1 MDQSKLEILDILEDE
16 EQAIWIVTYADL
28 MTLLLVFFILMYAIS
43 SLNLL
48 KFKTVLASIQVS
60 LGEEKPGIG
69 LLEIVKVPEQL
80 DQKISLA
87 DLSGLRTREHEL
99 LGDIDD
105 LIQEKKLGK
114 YIIAQISEGKIYIQI
129 RGKVLFN
136 SGAAQLNDD
145 AKPILDK
152 IISIIQDYVEFDVN
166 IKGHT
171 DNTPI
176 STAQFASNWELSAI
190 RATTVLKYF
199 IDGEVNPMRLTAT
212 GYGDFLPLVAN
223 NSAENRAINRRV
235 EFVLE
240 RETK

>member
-1 MDQSKLEILDILEDE
+1 MKPISSDIVDIIEDDNE
-16 EQAIWIVTYADL
+16 VTWLVTYADL
-28 MTLLLVFFILMYAIS
+28 MTLLLVFFVLMYAIS
-43 SLNLL
+43 SLNLI
-48 KFKTVLASIQVS
+48 KFKHVISSIQVN
-60 LGEEKPGIG
+60 LGEKNPGMG
-69 LLEIVKVPEQL
+69 LLEIVKVPERL
-80 DQKISLA
+80 DKKVSLA
-87 DLSGLRTREHEL
+87 DLSGLKSRENEM
-99 LGDIDD
+99 LGDLDD

-114 YIIAQISEGKIYIQI
+114 HIIAQISEGKIYIQI
-129 RGKVLFN
+129 RGKVLFD
-136 SGAAQLNDD
+136 SGAAQLNED

-152 IISIIQDYVEFDVN
+152 IIDIIQDYEEFNVN

-190 RATTVLKYF
+190 RATTVLKYL

-212 GYGDFLPLVAN
+212 GYGDLLPLVAN
-223 NSAENRAINRRV
+223 DSAENRAINRRV

>member
-1 MDQSKLEILDILEDE
+1 MKPSKSDILDIIEDE
-16 EQAIWIVTYADL
+16 DEAIWLVTYADL
-28 MTLLLVFFILMYAIS
+28 MTLLLVFFIIMYAIS
-43 SLNLL
+43 SINLL
-48 KFKTVLASIQVS
+48 KFRSVLASIQFS
-60 LGEEKPGIG
+60 LGEKNPGIG
-69 LLEIVKVPEQL
+69 LLEIVKTEQL
-80 DQKISLA
+80 DKKVSLA
-87 DLSGLRTREHEL
+87 DLTGLKSRENEM

-105 LIQEKKLGK
+105 LIQKKQLGK
-114 YIIAQISEGKIYIQI
+114 HIIAQISEGKIYIQI

-136 SGAAQLNDD
+136 SGAAQLNDG
-145 AKPILDK
+145 ARPILDK
-152 IISIIQDYVEFDVN
+152 IVGIIQDYEEFNVN

-199 IDGEVNPMRLTAT
+199 IDGEVSPMRLTAT
-212 GYGDFLPLVAN
+212 GYGDLLPLVTN
-223 NSAENRAINRRV
+223 NSAENRATNRRV

>member
-1 MDQSKLEILDILEDE
+1 MKSSRSDILDIIEDE
-16 EQAIWIVTYADL
+16 DEATWLVTYADL
-28 MTLLLVFFILMYAIS
+28 MTLLLVFFIIMYAIS

-48 KFKTVLASIQVS
+48 KFRSALASIQSS
-60 LGEEKPGIG
+60 LGQKNSETSV
-69 LLEIVKVPEQL
+69 LEIFNPAKLDKKV
-80 DQKISLA
+80 SLA
-87 DLSGLRTREHEL
+87 DLTGLKSREKEM

-105 LIQEKKLGK
+105 LIQKKQLGK
-114 YIIAQISEGKIYIQI
+114 HIIAKISEGKIYIQI
-129 RGKVLFN
+129 RGKVLFD

-152 IISIIQDYVEFDVN
+152 IVGIIQDYEEFNVN

-190 RATTVLKYF
+190 RATTVLKYL
-199 IDGEVNPMRLTAT
+199 IDGEVSPMRLTAT
-212 GYGDFLPLVAN
+212 GYGDLLPLVTN
-223 NSAENRAINRRV
+223 NSAENRATNRRV

-240 RETK
+240 RKTK

>member
-1 MDQSKLEILDILEDE
+1 MKSSRSDILDIIEDE
-16 EQAIWIVTYADL
+16 DEATWLVTYADL
-28 MTLLLVFFILMYAIS
+28 MTLLLVFFIIMYAIS
-43 SLNLL
+43 SINLI
-48 KFKTVLASIQVS
+48 KFRSALASIQFGS
-60 LGEEKPGIG
+60 GQKNPGVG
-69 LLEIVKVPEQL
+69 LLEIVKPEQL
-80 DQKISLA
+80 DKKVSLA
-87 DLSGLRTREHEL
+87 DLTGLKSREKEM

-105 LIQEKKLGK
+105 LIQKKQLGK
-114 YIIAQISEGKIYIQI
+114 HIIAKISEGKIYIQI
-129 RGKVLFN
+129 RGKVLFA

-152 IISIIQDYVEFDVN
+152 IVGIIQDYEEFNVN

-190 RATTVLKYF
+190 RATTVLKYL

-212 GYGDFLPLVAN
+212 GYGDLLPLVTN
-223 NSAENRAINRRV
+223 NSAENRATNRRV

-240 RETK
+240 RKTK

>member
-1 MDQSKLEILDILEDE
+1 MKSSRSDILDIIEDE
-16 EQAIWIVTYADL
+16 DEATWLVTYADL
-28 MTLLLVFFILMYAIS
+28 MTLLLVFFIIMYAIS
-43 SLNLL
+43 SINLI
-48 KFKTVLASIQVS
+48 KFRSALASIQFS
-60 LGEEKPGIG
+60 SGQTNSGIG
-69 LLEIVKVPEQL
+69 LLEIVKPEQL
-80 DQKISLA
+80 DKKVSLA
-87 DLSGLRTREHEL
+87 DLTGLKSREKEM

-105 LIQEKKLGK
+105 LIQKKQLGK
-114 YIIAQISEGKIYIQI
+114 HIIAKISEGKIYIQI
-129 RGKVLFN
+129 RGKVLFD

-152 IISIIQDYVEFDVN
+152 IVGIIQDYEEFNVN

-190 RATTVLKYF
+190 RATTVLKYL

-212 GYGDFLPLVAN
+212 GYGDILPLVTN
-223 NSAENRAINRRV
+223 NSAENRATNRRV

>member
-1 MDQSKLEILDILEDE
+1 MKQSRPDIIDIIEDDDE
-16 EQAIWIVTYADL
+16 VTWIVTYADL

-48 KFKTVLASIQVS
+48 KFRNVIASIQFS
-60 LGEEKPGIG
+60 LGAKKPGIG
-69 LLEIVKVPEQL
+69 LSELVKPEQL
-80 DQKISLA
+80 DKKVSLE
-87 DLSGLRTREHEL
+87 DLSGLKSRENEL

-105 LIQEKKLGK
+105 LIKEKRLGQH
-114 YIIAQISEGKIYIQI
+114 IIAQISEGKIYIQI
-129 RGKVLFN
+129 RGKVLFE
-136 SGAAQLNDD
+136 SGAAQLNED

-152 IISIIQDYVEFDVN
+152 IIGIIQDYEEFNVN

-176 STAQFASNWELSAI
+176 STVQFASNWELSAI
-190 RATTVLKYF
+190 RATTVLKYL

-212 GYGDFLPLVAN
+212 GYGDILPLVDN
-223 NSAENRAINRRV
+223 DSVENRAINRRV

-240 RETK
+240 RETR

>member
-1 MDQSKLEILDILEDE
+1 MKPSKPDILDILEDD
-16 EQAIWIVTYADL
+16 EQVIWIVTYADL

-43 SLNLL
+43 SLNLS
-48 KFKTVLASIQVS
+48 KFKNVLASIQVS
-60 LGEEKPGIG
+60 LGEEKPGVG
-69 LLEIVKVPEQL
+69 LLEIVKFEQL
-80 DQKISLA
+80 DKKISLA
-87 DLSGLRTREHEL
+87 DLSGLKTREHEL

-114 YIIAQISEGKIYIQI
+114 HIIAQISEGKIYIQI

-136 SGAAQLNDD
+136 SGAAQLNDG

-152 IISIIQDYVEFDVN
+152 IISIIQDYEEFDVN

-176 STAQFASNWELSAI
+176 STVQFASNWELSAI
-190 RATTVLKYF
+190 RATTVLRYF

>member
-1 MDQSKLEILDILEDE
+1 MKSSRSDILDIIEDE
-16 EQAIWIVTYADL
+16 DEATWLVTYADL
-28 MTLLLVFFILMYAIS
+28 MTLLLVFFIIMYAIS
-43 SLNLL
+43 SINLI
-48 KFKTVLASIQVS
+48 KFRSTLASIQFS
-60 LGEEKPGIG
+60 SGQTNSGIG
-69 LLEIVKVPEQL
+69 LLEIVKPEQL
-80 DQKISLA
+80 DKKVSLA
-87 DLSGLRTREHEL
+87 DLTGLKSREKEM

-105 LIQEKKLGK
+105 LIQKKQLGK
-114 YIIAQISEGKIYIQI
+114 HIIAKISEGKIYIQI
-129 RGKVLFN
+129 RGKVLFD

-152 IISIIQDYVEFDVN
+152 IVGIIQDYEEFNVN

-190 RATTVLKYF
+190 RATTVLKYL

-212 GYGDFLPLVAN
+212 GYGDLLPLVTN
-223 NSAENRAINRRV
+223 NSAENRATNRRV

>member
-1 MDQSKLEILDILEDE
+1 MKPSKSDILDIIEDE
-16 EQAIWIVTYADL
+16 DEAIWLVTYADL
-28 MTLLLVFFILMYAIS
+28 MTLLLVFFIIMYAIS
-43 SLNLL
+43 SINLL
-48 KFKTVLASIQVS
+48 KFRSVLASIQFS
-60 LGEEKPGIG
+60 LGEKNPGIG
-69 LLEIVKVPEQL
+69 LLEIVKTEQL
-80 DQKISLA
+80 DKKVSLA
-87 DLSGLRTREHEL
+87 DLTGLKSREKEM

-105 LIQEKKLGK
+105 LIQEKQLGK
-114 YIIAQISEGKIYIQI
+114 HIIAKISEGKIYIQI

-136 SGAAQLNDD
+136 SGAAQLNDG
-145 AKPILDK
+145 ARPILDK
-152 IISIIQDYVEFDVN
+152 IVGIIQDYEEFNVN

-212 GYGDFLPLVAN
+212 GYGDLLPLVTN
-223 NSAENRAINRRV
+223 NSAENRATNRRV

-240 RETK
+240 RKTK

>member
-1 MDQSKLEILDILEDE
+1 MKPSRSDILDIIEDE
-16 EQAIWIVTYADL
+16 DEAIWLVTYADL
-28 MTLLLVFFILMYAIS
+28 MTLLLVFFIIMYAIS
-43 SLNLL
+43 SINLL
-48 KFKTVLASIQVS
+48 KFRSVLASIQFS
-60 LGEEKPGIG
+60 LGEKNPGIG
-69 LLEIVKVPEQL
+69 LLEIVKTEQL
-80 DQKISLA
+80 DKKVSLA
-87 DLSGLRTREHEL
+87 DLTGLKSREKEM

-105 LIQEKKLGK
+105 LIQEKQLGK
-114 YIIAQISEGKIYIQI
+114 HIIAKISEGKIYIQI

-136 SGAAQLNDD
+136 SGAAQLNDG
-145 AKPILDK
+145 ARPILDK
-152 IISIIQDYVEFDVN
+152 IVGIIQDYEEFNVN

-212 GYGDFLPLVAN
+212 GYGDLLPLVTN
-223 NSAENRAINRRV
+223 NSAENRATNRRV

-240 RETK
+240 RKTK

>member
-1 MDQSKLEILDILEDE
+1 MKSSRSDILDIIEDE
-16 EQAIWIVTYADL
+16 DEATWLVTYADL
-28 MTLLLVFFILMYAIS
+28 MTLLLVFFIIMYAIS
-43 SLNLL
+43 SINLI
-48 KFKTVLASIQVS
+48 KFRSALASIQFS
-60 LGEEKPGIG
+60 SGQTNSGIG
-69 LLEIVKVPEQL
+69 LLEIVKPEQL
-80 DQKISLA
+80 DKKVSLA
-87 DLSGLRTREHEL
+87 DLTGLKSREKEM

-105 LIQEKKLGK
+105 LIQKKQLGK
-114 YIIAQISEGKIYIQI
+114 HIIAKISEGKIYIQI
-129 RGKVLFN
+129 RGKVLFD

-152 IISIIQDYVEFDVN
+152 IVGIIQDYEEFNVN

-190 RATTVLKYF
+190 RATTVLKYL
-199 IDGEVNPMRLTAT
+199 IDGEVSPMRLTAT
-212 GYGDFLPLVAN
+212 GYGDLLPLVTN
-223 NSAENRAINRRV
+223 NSAENRATNRRV

>member
-1 MDQSKLEILDILEDE
+1 MIKRVFTS
-16 EQAIWIVTYADL
+16 
-28 MTLLLVFFILMYAIS
+28 LLVFFVLMYAIS

-48 KFKTVLASIQVS
+48 KFRSALASIQFS
-60 LGEEKPGIG
+60 FGENKPEIG
-69 LLEIVKVPEQL
+69 LLEIVKTEQL
-80 DQKISLA
+80 DREVSLA
-87 DLSGLRTREHEL
+87 DLTGLNSRENEM

-114 YIIAQISEGKIYIQI
+114 HIIAQISEGKIHIQI
-129 RGKVLFN
+129 RGKVLFD
-136 SGAAQLNDD
+136 SGAAQLNED

-152 IISIIQDYVEFDVN
+152 ITGIIQDYEEFNIN

-171 DNTPI
+171 DDTPI

-190 RATTVLKYF
+190 RATTVLKYL

-212 GYGDFLPLVAN
+212 GYGDLLPLVAN
-223 NSAENRAINRRV
+223 TTAENRAINRRV

>member
-1 MDQSKLEILDILEDE
+1 MKSSRSDILDIIEDE
-16 EQAIWIVTYADL
+16 DEATWLVTYADL
-28 MTLLLVFFILMYAIS
+28 MTLLLVFFIIMYAIS

-48 KFKTVLASIQVS
+48 KFRSALASIQFS
-60 LGEEKPGIG
+60 SGQTNSGIG
-69 LLEIVKVPEQL
+69 LLEIVKPEQL
-80 DQKISLA
+80 DKKVSLA
-87 DLSGLRTREHEL
+87 DLTGLKSREKEM

-105 LIQEKKLGK
+105 LIQKKQLGEH
-114 YIIAQISEGKIYIQI
+114 IIAKISEGKIYIQI
-129 RGKVLFN
+129 RGKVLFD

-152 IISIIQDYVEFDVN
+152 IVGIIQDYEEFNVN

-190 RATTVLKYF
+190 RATTVLKYL
-199 IDGEVNPMRLTAT
+199 IDGEVSPMRLTAT
-212 GYGDFLPLVAN
+212 GYGDLLPLVTN
-223 NSAENRAINRRV
+223 NSAENRATNRRV

-240 RETK
+240 RKTK

>member
-1 MDQSKLEILDILEDE
+1 MKLSRPDILDLIEDE
-16 EQAIWIVTYADL
+16 DEVSWIVTYADL

-43 SLNLL
+43 SLNLV
-48 KFKTVLASIQVS
+48 KFKRVISSIQVN
-60 LGEEKPGIG
+60 LGEKNPGIG
-69 LLEIVKVPEQL
+69 LLEIVKVPEHL

-87 DLSGLRTREHEL
+87 DLSGLKSRENEM

-105 LIQEKKLGK
+105 LIQEKKLGQH
-114 YIIAQISEGKIYIQI
+114 IIAQISDGKIHIQI
-129 RGKVLFN
+129 RGKVLFD
-136 SGAAQLNDD
+136 SGAAQLNED

-152 IISIIQDYVEFDVN
+152 ITDIIQDYEEFNVN

-171 DNTPI
+171 DDTPI

-190 RATTVLKYF
+190 RATTVLKYL
-199 IDGEVNPMRLTAT
+199 IDGEVSPMRLTAT
-212 GYGDFLPLVAN
+212 GYGDLLPLVAN
-223 NSAENRAINRRV
+223 DSAENRAINRRV

>member
-1 MDQSKLEILDILEDE
+1 MKPSRPDIIDIIEDE
-16 EQAIWIVTYADL
+16 DEATWIVTYADL

-43 SLNLL
+43 SVNLI
-48 KFKTVLASIQVS
+48 KFKDVLTSIQVS
-60 LGEEKPGIG
+60 LGERDPGIG
-69 LLEIVKVPEQL
+69 LMEIVKPTQF
-80 DQKISLA
+80 DQKVSLS
-87 DLSGLRTREHEL
+87 DLSGLQSRENEM
-99 LGDIDD
+99 LGAIDD
-105 LIQEKKLGK
+105 LIQEKQLGK
-114 YIIAQISEGKIYIQI
+114 HIIAKISEGKIYIQI
-129 RGKVLFN
+129 RGKVLFA

-152 IISIIQDYVEFDVN
+152 IVGIIQDYEEFNVN

-190 RATTVLKYF
+190 RATTVLKYL

-212 GYGDFLPLVAN
+212 GYGDLLPLVAN
-223 NSAENRAINRRV
+223 DSVENRAINRRV

>member
-1 MDQSKLEILDILEDE
+1 MKPISSDIVDIIEDDNE
-16 EQAIWIVTYADL
+16 VTWLVTYADL

-43 SLNLL
+43 SLNLI
-48 KFKTVLASIQVS
+48 KFKHIISSIQVN
-60 LGEEKPGIG
+60 LGEKNPGMG
-69 LLEIVKVPEQL
+69 LLEIVKVPERL
-80 DQKISLA
+80 DKKVSLA
-87 DLSGLRTREHEL
+87 DLSGLKSRENEM

-114 YIIAQISEGKIYIQI
+114 HIIAQISEGKIYIQI
-129 RGKVLFN
+129 RGKVLFD
-136 SGAAQLNDD
+136 SGAAQLNED

-152 IISIIQDYVEFDVN
+152 IIDIIQDYEEFNVN

-190 RATTVLKYF
+190 RATTVLKYL

-212 GYGDFLPLVAN
+212 GYGDLLPLVAN
-223 NSAENRAINRRV
+223 DSVENRAINRRV

>member
-1 MDQSKLEILDILEDE
+1 MKPSRPDIIDILDDE
-16 EQAIWIVTYADL
+16 EQSIWIVTYADL

-48 KFKTVLASIQVS
+48 KFKKVLASIQVS

-69 LLEIVKVPEQL
+69 LLEIFKVPEKL
-80 DQKISLA
+80 DKKVSLA
-87 DLSGLRTREHEL
+87 DLSGLKTRENEL

-114 YIIAQISEGKIYIQI
+114 HIIAQISAGKIYIQI

-152 IISIIQDYVEFDVN
+152 IIGIMQDYEEFDVN

-190 RATTVLKYF
+190 RATTVLKYL

-223 NSAENRAINRRV
+223 NSVENRAINRRV

-240 RETK
+240 RETN

>member
-1 MDQSKLEILDILEDE
+1 MDQSKPDILDILEDD
-16 EQAIWIVTYADL
+16 EQAIWIVTFADL
-28 MTLLLVFFILMYAIS
+28 MTLLLVFFVLMYAIS
-43 SLNLL
+43 AMNLL
-48 KFKTVLASIQVS
+48 KFQHVVTSIQER
-60 LGEEKPGIG
+60 LGEKTSQLG
-69 LLEIVKVPEQL
+69 LLEIVNPAKFDEKV
-80 DQKISLA
+80 SLE
-87 DLSGLRTREHEL
+87 DLSGLKSRENEM
-99 LGDIDD
+99 LGDIED
-105 LIQEKKLGK
+105 LIQKKKLGQHV
-114 YIIAQISEGKIYIQI
+114 IAQISAGKIYIQI
-129 RGKVLFN
+129 RGKVLFD

-152 IISIIQDYVEFDVN
+152 IVGIIQDYEEFNVN

-190 RATTVLKYF
+190 RATTVLKYL

-212 GYGDFLPLVAN
+212 GYGDLLPLVAN
-223 NSAENRAINRRV
+223 DSAENRAINRRV

>member
-1 MDQSKLEILDILEDE
+1 MKPSSSDIIDIIEDDNE
-16 EQAIWIVTYADL
+16 ATWLVTYADL

-43 SLNLL
+43 SLNLS
-48 KFKTVLASIQVS
+48 KFKHVISSIQVN
-60 LGEEKPGIG
+60 LGEKNPGMG
-69 LLEIVKVPEQL
+69 LLEIVKVPERL
-80 DQKISLA
+80 DKKVSLA
-87 DLSGLRTREHEL
+87 DLSGLKSRENEM
-99 LGDIDD
+99 LGDLDD

-114 YIIAQISEGKIYIQI
+114 HIIAQISEGKIYIQI
-129 RGKVLFN
+129 RGKVLFD
-136 SGAAQLNDD
+136 SGAAQLNED

-152 IISIIQDYVEFDVN
+152 IIDIIQDYEEFNVN

-190 RATTVLKYF
+190 RATTVLKYL
-199 IDGEVNPMRLTAT
+199 IDGQVNPMRLTAT

>member
-1 MDQSKLEILDILEDE
+1 MKPSSSDIIDIIEDDNE
-16 EQAIWIVTYADL
+16 VTWLVTYADL

-43 SLNLL
+43 SLNLI
-48 KFKTVLASIQVS
+48 KFKHVISSIQVN
-60 LGEEKPGIG
+60 LGEKNPGMG
-69 LLEIVKVPEQL
+69 LLEIVKVPERL
-80 DQKISLA
+80 DKKVSLT
-87 DLSGLRTREHEL
+87 DLSGLKSRENEM

-114 YIIAQISEGKIYIQI
+114 HIIAQISEGKIYIQI
-129 RGKVLFN
+129 RGKVLFD
-136 SGAAQLNDD
+136 SGAVQLNED

-152 IISIIQDYVEFDVN
+152 IIGIIQDYEEFNVN

-190 RATTVLKYF
+190 RATTVLKYL

>member
-1 MDQSKLEILDILEDE
+1 MKSSRSDILDIIEDE
-16 EQAIWIVTYADL
+16 DEATWLVTYADL
-28 MTLLLVFFILMYAIS
+28 MTLLLVFFIIMYAIS
-43 SLNLL
+43 SINLL
-48 KFKTVLASIQVS
+48 KFRNTLASIQFGS
-60 LGEEKPGIG
+60 GQKNPGVG
-69 LLEIVKVPEQL
+69 LLEIVKPEQL
-80 DQKISLA
+80 DKKVSLA
-87 DLSGLRTREHEL
+87 DLTGLKSREKEM

-105 LIQEKKLGK
+105 LIQKKQLGK
-114 YIIAQISEGKIYIQI
+114 HIIAKISEGKIYIQI
-129 RGKVLFN
+129 RGKVLFD

-152 IISIIQDYVEFDVN
+152 IVGIIQDYEEFNVN

-190 RATTVLKYF
+190 RATTVLKYL

-212 GYGDFLPLVAN
+212 GYGDLLPLVTN
-223 NSAENRAINRRV
+223 NSAENRATNRRV

-240 RETK
+240 RKTK